1 MVAIHT
7 RNGAD
12 IREGALRTFS
22 TRPADAEHR
31 LAEMYRGMV
40 RARKGHLFESFVDHG
55 LREGRINHNHIST
68 QALFCAFVERGRDVM
83 FELLDPRRPS
93 SVTLREANVD
103 TAAFANIQGQIIYNR
118 LLAGYQN
125 PAFIGDKL
133 VETIPTPFNGEK
145 IAGITNLG
153 DTAAT
158 VNEGAVYP
166 DAVVGEDYITTP
178 ATTKRGMI
186 VNVTKEAV
194 FFDRTGDVLRQS
206 GTVGYDLGLNREKR
220 ILALVVGVTNNYSR
234 KGFGVENTYQS
245 AVSLPDVDWINIK
258 ATNGFTDWESIE
270 AAKALLDAML
280 DPNTGE
286 PMATDIPQ
294 IVVPEALRTRAD
306 LVIGATQVR
315 TGTDPVTLSPNPF
328 ATKQVE
334 SNQFVDAA
342 QGNGTTWYCGNF
354 KRAFAYMENWPITV
368 TQSLMG
374 SEAEFTKDIIARYKA
389 SERGN
394 AAVIDPRYVV
404 KNTA

>member
-31 LAEMYRGMV
+31 LAEMYRGMA
-40 RARKGHLFESFVDHG
+40 RARKGHLFESFVDQG
-55 LREGRINHNHIST
+55 LREGRINHNHISI

-93 SVTLREANVD
+93 SVTLQEANVD

-125 PAFIGDKL
+125 PAFIGDRL

-145 IAGITNLG
+145 IAGISNLG

-206 GTVGYDLGLNREKR
+206 GTVGFDLGLNREKR
-220 ILALVVGVTNNYSR
+220 ILAVVVGVTNNYSR

-342 QGNGTTWYCGNF
+342 QSNGTTWYCGNF

-394 AAVIDPRYVV
+394 AAVIDPRYVI